1 VQRIHLFPV
10 LRSLLL
16 CLFTIYCFYLS
27 TAPSML
33 GSHVGVQ
40 VLPFA
45 FRPIGSAHTTDGVSV
60 SVTVCHL
67 FLTIFSFPLC
77 PLWFNRSSLLEKAKN
92 WCGFAVRTKIE
103 DLISC
108 LTLELIF
115 YHFSSFISFLCAAQ
129 ILWQKVKPGKRQKPG
144 LSFCKLTS
152 RPN

>member
-1 VQRIHLFPV
+1 LRRIHLFPV

-16 CLFTIYCFYLS
+16 CIFTIYYFYLS
-27 TAPSML
+27 TTPSML
-33 GSHVGVQ
+33 GQ

-45 FRPIGSAHTTDGVSV
+45 FLKVPRTDGVSV

-77 PLWFNRSSLLEKAKN
+77 REASFSLWFKCSNLLEKAKY
-92 WCGFAVRTKIE
+92 WCGFAVKTKIE

-108 LTLELIF
+108 LTLELLFTIF
-115 YHFSSFISFLCAAQ
+115 HHLLVFSVQRRFC
-129 ILWQKVKPGKRQKPG
+129 GKRQKLGAG